1 MVFAVAA
8 SEYVCAPERQTLYLR
23 CMRSLL
29 QSVVCMK
36 LTETILIFPLGM
48 LLLFLSACATVNPRP
63 DYDRAAQ
70 LITQATGQEPVYRP
84 DDQAVVKKA
93 VDDLLANGITAQE
106 AVQLC
111 LLNNPTL
118 QAAFLNVGI
127 ARAEVVQAGLFS
139 NPTLGFSPRFPDGGG
154 STSFEVSLAQNIA
167 ELWRIPAR
175 TRAAEHGLEQ
185 AILTLA
191 REVSATAL
199 AAKGAY
205 YKAVRTD
212 REIEVIHGNLD
223 ITKQLVDLAKVR
235 EEAGVG
241 SLMDV
246 QLSESEL
253 LQMEL
258 ALRAATVARIEARID
273 LTKLLGL
280 PVPPDELP
288 LTDSLPDPP
297 LWTVA
302 PEQLI
307 TLAQTHRLDVQAAQ
321 RAVRAADARVA
332 EEQRKALRVVEVGGI
347 RDAED
352 RTGPTLGVELPLFDQ
367 NQAQIAK
374 ASYLAQQASKQLDAL
389 LQELTQDTRV
399 TYTRAHNAWE
409 NTRFYQQQLL
419 PLREGSLELSREA
432 YRYGRA
438 SFLQVL
444 EAERKLLE
452 ARAGYLEALQTSA
465 TALVELE
472 RVTGRPVSQIVP
484 VTQPT
489 K

>member
-1 MVFAVAA
+1 MK
-8 SEYVCAPERQTLYLR
+8 QTKTTP
-23 CMRSLL
+23 LL
-29 QSVVCMK
+29 SVG
-36 LTETILIFPLGM
+36 IS
-48 LLLFLSACATVNPRP
+48 LFLVNAFATVNPRP
-63 DYDRAAQ
+63 DYDRVVQ
-70 LITQATGQEPVYRP
+70 RVTQATGQRPVYRP
-84 DDQAVVKKA
+84 DDEAIVKQAVDK
-93 VDDLLANGITAQE
+93 LLADGLTAQE

-111 LLNNPTL
+111 LLHNPTL

-154 STSFEVSLAQNIA
+154 PTGFEASLAQNIA
-167 ELWRIPAR
+167 ELWQLP
-175 TRAAEHGLEQ
+175 TRKRVAEHRLEQ

-199 AAKGAY
+199 EAKIAY

-212 REIEVIHGNLD
+212 REVAVIQGNAD
-223 ITKQLVDLAKVR
+223 IARQLVELAKVR

-258 ALRAATVARIEARID
+258 ALRAATVARVEVRAG
-273 LTKLLGL
+273 LTRLLGL
-280 PVPPDELP
+280 SVPPDQLP

-297 LWTVA
+297 QWTVA

-307 TLAQTHRLDVQAAQ
+307 ALAQKHRLDVQAAQ
-321 RAVRAADARVA
+321 QTVRAAEARVV
-332 EEQRKALRVVEVGGI
+332 EERRKALHVVEVGGS

-374 ASYLAQQASKQLDAL
+374 AAALARQASKQLEAL
-389 LQELTQDTRV
+389 LQDLTQDAHV
-399 TYTRAHNAWE
+399 TYARARTAWE
-409 NTRFYQQQLL
+409 NTRFYQRQLL

-444 EAERKLLE
+444 EAERRLLE
-452 ARAGYLEALQTSA
+452 ARAGYLEALQNSA
-465 TALVELE
+465 TVLVELE
-472 RVTGRPVSQIVP
+472 RVTGRPVSQIVDAP
-484 VTQPT
+484 HTAN
-489 K
+489 

>member
-1 MVFAVAA
+1 
-8 SEYVCAPERQTLYLR
+8 
-23 CMRSLL
+23 
-29 QSVVCMK
+29 MK
-36 LTETILIFPLGM
+36 LTETTRFFHIGM
-48 LLLFLSACATVNPRP
+48 LLFFISACATVNPRP

-70 LITQATGQEPVYRP
+70 LITQATGQASVYRP
-84 DDQAVVKKA
+84 DNEAVVKKA
-93 VDDLLANGITAQE
+93 VDDLLARGVTAQE

-111 LLNNPTL
+111 LLNNPKL
-118 QAAFLNVGI
+118 QAAFLNAGI

-154 STSFEVSLAQNIA
+154 STSFESSLAQNIA

-175 TRAAEHGLEQ
+175 TRVAEQSLER
-185 AILTLA
+185 AILELA
-191 REVSATAL
+191 REVSVTAL
-199 AAKGAY
+199 EAKAAY

-212 REIEVIHGNLD
+212 REIEVIQGNLD
-223 ITKQLVDLAKVR
+223 ITKQLVDLAKIR

-258 ALRAATVARIEARID
+258 ALRAATVARFEAHTE

-280 PVPPDELP
+280 SVPPDQLQLIDP
-288 LTDSLPDPP
+288 LPDPP
-297 LWTVA
+297 QWTVA
-302 PEQLI
+302 PERLI
-307 TLAQTHRLDVQAAQ
+307 ALARSSRLDVQAAQ
-321 RAVRAADARVA
+321 HVVRAAEARV
-332 EEQRKALRVVEVGGI
+332 EEEKRNAVRVVDVGGI

-352 RTGPTLGVELPLFDQ
+352 RTGPTLNVELPLFDQ

-374 ASYLAQQASKQLDAL
+374 ASYLAQQANKNLEAL
-389 LQELTQDTRV
+389 VQELTQDTRV
-399 TYTRAHNAWE
+399 MYERARNAWE
-409 NTRFYQQQLL
+409 NTRFYQHQLL

-452 ARAGYLEALQTSA
+452 ARAGYLEALQNSS

-472 RVTGRPVSQIVP
+472 RVTGQPVSQIVT
-484 VTQPT
+484 VIQPT
-489 K
+489 N

>member
-1 MVFAVAA
+1 MK
-8 SEYVCAPERQTLYLR
+8 QTG
-23 CMRSLL
+23 
-29 QSVVCMK
+29 
-36 LTETILIFPLGM
+36 TILFFPLGM
-48 LLLFLSACATVNPRP
+48 LLFLSACATVNPRP

-70 LITQATGQEPVYRP
+70 LITQATGQEPVYGP
-84 DDQAVVKKA
+84 DDEAVVKKA
-93 VDDLLANGITAQE
+93 VDDLLTGGLTAQE

-127 ARAEVVQAGLFS
+127 ARAEVMQAGLFS
-139 NPTLGFSPRFPDGGG
+139 NPMLGFSPRFPDGGG
-154 STSFEVSLAQNIA
+154 ATSFEASFAQNIA
-167 ELWRIPAR
+167 ELWRIPVR
-175 TRAAEHGLEQ
+175 TRAAEHSLER

-199 AAKGAY
+199 AAKAAY

-212 REIEVIHGNLD
+212 REITVIHDNVD
-223 ITKQLVDLAKVR
+223 IAKQLFELAKVR

-258 ALRAATVARIEARID
+258 ALRTATVARVEARTE

-280 PVPPDELP
+280 PVPPEELQ

-297 LWTVA
+297 RWTIA

-307 TLAQTHRLDVQAAQ
+307 TLAQQHRLDVQAAQ
-321 RAVRAADARVA
+321 SALRAAEARVI
-332 EEQRKALRVVEVGGI
+332 EEQRKVLRVVDVGSI

-352 RTGPTLGVELPLFDQ
+352 RTGPTFGVELPIFDQ

-374 ASYLAQQASKQLDAL
+374 AAYLAQQASKQLDAL

-399 TYTRAHNAWE
+399 IYARARNAWE
-409 NTRFYQQQLL
+409 NTRFYQQKLL

-452 ARAGYLEALQTSA
+452 ARAGYLEALQNSA

-472 RVTGRPVSQIVP
+472 RVTGRPVSQIIA
-484 VTQPT
+484 VTPPT

>member
-1 MVFAVAA
+1 MCV
-8 SEYVCAPERQTLYLR
+8 
-23 CMRSLL
+23 
-29 QSVVCMK
+29 
-36 LTETILIFPLGM
+36 
-48 LLLFLSACATVNPRP
+48 LLFLVSACATVNLRP

-84 DDQAVVKKA
+84 DDTAMVKNT
-93 VDDLLANGITAQE
+93 VDALLAGGVTAQE

-118 QAAFLNVGI
+118 QAAFLNAGI
-127 ARAEVVQAGLFS
+127 ARADVVQSGLFS
-139 NPTLGFSPRFPDGGG
+139 NPTLGFSPQFPDGGG
-154 STSFEVSLAQNIA
+154 PTSFGASLAQNIA
-167 ELWRIPAR
+167 DFWLIPAR
-175 TRAAEHGLEQ
+175 KRVTEHSLAQ
-185 AILTLA
+185 AILALA

-199 AAKGAY
+199 EAKAAY

-212 REIEVIHGNLD
+212 REIEVIQGNVD

-241 SLMDV
+241 SLVDV

-253 LQMEL
+253 LQVEL
-258 ALRAATVARIEARID
+258 ALRAATIARFEARIE

-280 PVPPDELP
+280 PVPPDQLQ
-288 LTDSLPDPP
+288 LIDQLPDPP
-297 LWTVA
+297 QWALA
-302 PEQLI
+302 PERLI
-307 TLAQTHRLDVQAAQ
+307 ALARSSRLDLQAAQ
-321 RAVRAADARVA
+321 NAALAAEARVA
-332 EEQRKALRVVEVGGI
+332 EEKRKALRVVEVGGV

-352 RTGPTLGVELPLFDQ
+352 RTGPALSVDLPIFDQ

-374 ASYLAQQASKQLDAL
+374 ASYLSQQASKNLEAL
-389 LQELTQDTRV
+389 VLELTQDTRV
-399 TYTRAHNAWE
+399 TYARARNAWE

-419 PLREGSLELSREA
+419 PLRQGSLELSREA

-452 ARAGYLEALQTSA
+452 ARAGYLQALETSS
-465 TALVELE
+465 TALVDLE
-472 RVTGRPVSQIVP
+472 RVTGQPVAQILVGAH
-484 VTQPT
+484 TT
-489 K
+489 N

>member
-1 MVFAVAA
+1 M
-8 SEYVCAPERQTLYLR
+8 
-23 CMRSLL
+23 
-29 QSVVCMK
+29 
-36 LTETILIFPLGM
+36 
-48 LLLFLSACATVNPRP
+48 LLFLVSACVTVNPRP
-63 DYDRAAQ
+63 DYDRTAQ

-84 DDQAVVKKA
+84 DDDALVKNT
-93 VDDLLANGITAQE
+93 VDELLAGGVTAQE

-111 LLNNPTL
+111 LLNNLKL
-118 QAAFLNVGI
+118 QATFFNVGM
-127 ARAEVVQAGLFS
+127 ARADVVQSGLFS
-139 NPTLGFSPRFPDGGG
+139 NPTIGFSPRFPDGGG
-154 STSFEVSLAQNIA
+154 PTNFEASLAQNIA

-175 TRAAEHGLEQ
+175 RRAAEYDLEQ
-185 AILTLA
+185 AILALA

-199 AAKGAY
+199 EAKAAY

-212 REIEVIHGNLD
+212 REIEVIQGNVE

-241 SLMDV
+241 SLVDV

-258 ALRAATVARIEARID
+258 ALRVATIARFEARTE

-280 PVPPDELP
+280 PVPPDQLQ
-288 LTDSLPDPP
+288 LTEPLPDPP
-297 LWTVA
+297 QWTIA

-307 TLAQTHRLDVQAAQ
+307 TLARSHRLDVQAAQ
-321 RAVRAADARVA
+321 NAVQVAEARVEEEKREAVR
-332 EEQRKALRVVEVGGI
+332 VVDIGGI

-352 RTGPTLGVELPLFDQ
+352 RTGPTLSVELPLFDQ

-374 ASYLAQQASKQLDAL
+374 ATYLAQQANKNLEAL
-389 LQELTQDTRV
+389 VQELTQDTRV
-399 TYTRAHNAWE
+399 TYARAHNAWE
-409 NTRFYQQQLL
+409 TTRFYQQQLL

-452 ARAGYLEALQTSA
+452 ARAGYLEALQNSS

-472 RVTGRPVSQIVP
+472 RVTGQPVAQILA

-489 K
+489 N

>member
-1 MVFAVAA
+1 MSPLGFR
-8 SEYVCAPERQTLYLR
+8 E
-23 CMRSLL
+23 
-29 QSVVCMK
+29 SVVCMK
-36 LTETILIFPLGM
+36 QIEVASLLGIC
-48 LLLFLSACATVNPRP
+48 LLLLCVSACGTVNPRP
-63 DYDRAAQ
+63 DYDRTAQ
-70 LITQATGQEPVYRP
+70 LITQATGQDPVYRP
-84 DDQAVVKKA
+84 DDDALVKSK
-93 VDDLLANGITAQE
+93 VDELLTDGVTAQE

-111 LLNNPTL
+111 LLNNPKL

-127 ARAEVVQAGLFS
+127 ARADVVQAGLFS

-154 STSFEVSLAQNIA
+154 ATSFEASLAQNIA

-175 TRAAEHGLEQ
+175 KRAAEHNLEQ
-185 AILTLA
+185 AIFTLA

-199 AAKGAY
+199 EAKAAY

-212 REIEVIHGNLD
+212 REIGVIQGNLD
-223 ITKQLVDLAKVR
+223 ITTQLVDLAKIR

-241 SLMDV
+241 SLVDV
-246 QLSESEL
+246 QLAESEL

-258 ALRAATVARIEARID
+258 ALRAATIARVEARTE

-280 PVPPDELP
+280 PVPPDQLQ
-288 LTDSLPDPP
+288 LTDPLPDPP
-297 LWTVA
+297 QWAVT

-307 TLAQTHRLDVQAAQ
+307 ALARSHRLDVQAAQ
-321 RAVRAADARVA
+321 QAVRAAEARV
-332 EEQRKALRVVEVGGI
+332 EEEKRKALRVVEIGGI

-352 RTGPTLGVELPLFDQ
+352 RTGPLLSVEVPLFDQ

-374 ASYLAQQASKQLDAL
+374 ASALAQQAGKQLEAL

-399 TYTRAHNAWE
+399 TYARARNAWE
-409 NTRFYQQQLL
+409 NTRFYQQKLL

-452 ARAGYLEALQTSA
+452 ARAGYLDALQNSS
-465 TALVELE
+465 TALVALE
-472 RVTGRPVSQIVP
+472 RITGQPVSQIV
-484 VTQPT
+484 VTTPPT
-489 K
+489 N